1 MTRVFGLL
9 SALPPSLRGVVLDIE
24 WDRER
29 LWALDLP
36 TVVLPVAELRWH
48 LALPLWRDDEGPF
61 RVTPKEV
68 LAEPL
73 KHADQFERV
82 WAADLAHPLHVL
94 AHEDGLTILDGVH
107 RLLKADMLQWR
118 TVRVKV
124 LAQAELHRIAVP
136 L

>member
-68 LAEPL
+68 LAERSSTLISLNAFGPPTSPIPSTSSPT
-73 KHADQFERV
+73 K
-82 WAADLAHPLHVL
+82 
-94 AHEDGLTILDGVH
+94 
-107 RLLKADMLQWR
+107 
-118 TVRVKV
+118 TVSRSST
-124 LAQAELHRIAVP
+124 AFTGS
-136 L
+136 